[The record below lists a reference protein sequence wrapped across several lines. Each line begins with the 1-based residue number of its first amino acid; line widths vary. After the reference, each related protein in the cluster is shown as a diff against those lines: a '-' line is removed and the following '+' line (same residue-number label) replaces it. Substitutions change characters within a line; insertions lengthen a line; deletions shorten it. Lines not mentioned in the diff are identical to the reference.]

1 MPHVESH
8 QTGTI
13 CWVDQATT
21 DLEGATRFYTGL
33 FGWETFDMPMPG
45 GHGVYRFFRIGGRD
59 VAASGQLPAEMA
71 AQGVPS
77 AWNVW
82 VADDAGQALQ
92 RAQAAGGSVLIPVT
106 DMGPSGRMTML
117 ADPGGAA
124 FGVWQAGEHLGAGV
138 VGEPGSM
145 TWWEVNT
152 RAFDDCKRFYGEVF
166 GWTTQEV
173 PGDMRY
179 VTWHRDGTM
188 VGGMLEMTAEWGDVP
203 AHWMAY
209 FAVEDPDEV
218 AKRATELAGEV
229 SQPPFDTP
237 YGRMAVLRDPTGAA
251 FSIIKPVP
259 PPSG

>member
-1 MPHVESH
+1 MPHVERH
-8 QTGTI
+8 QPGTI

-21 DLEGATRFYTGL
+21 DLEAATRFYTAL
-33 FGWETFDMPMPG
+33 FGWETFDLPMPG
-45 GHGVYRFFRIGGRD
+45 GDGVYRFFRLGGRD
-59 VAASGQLPAEMA
+59 VAAAGQLPAEMA

-82 VADDAGQALQ
+82 VAGDAEQALQ

-106 DMGPSGRMTML
+106 EMGPSGHMTMF

-124 FGVWQAGEHLGAGV
+124 IGVWQAGEHRGAGL

-152 RAFDDCKRFYGEVF
+152 RAFDDCRRFYGEVF

-173 PGDMRY
+173 PGGMRY

-188 VGGMLEMTAEWGDVP
+188 VGGMLEMTEEWAGIP

-209 FAVEDPDEV
+209 FAVADPDEV
-218 AKRATELAGEV
+218 AKRAAELAGEV
-229 SQPPFDTP
+229 AQPPFDTP
-237 YGRMAVLRDPTGAA
+237 YGRMAVLRDPTGAG
-251 FSIIKPVP
+251 FSIIKPTP